1 MGQPTMSQSGGG
13 QGKGAP
19 SGIATNSTNGS
30 SSVGGSPGGKGN
42 ITYPGQSGQ
51 PAMGQA
57 SQVSQQ
63 SHAIGMP
70 NPSQQNNPPNQYQ
83 NTIQP
88 WNVSGMT
95 GQNTNSFQAGKG
107 KGR

>member
-13 QGKGAP
+13 QGKGMP
-19 SGIATNSTNGS
+19 SQIANNSTNGS

-42 ITYPGQSGQ
+42 ITYPGQGGQ
-51 PAMGQA
+51 PQMGA
-57 SQVSQQ
+57 
-63 SHAIGMP
+63 AP
-70 NPSQQNNPPNQYQ
+70 AQQNNPPNQYQ

-95 GQNTNSFQAGKG
+95 GQNTNNFQAGKG

>member
-1 MGQPTMSQSGGG
+1 MGQPTLSQSGGG

-42 ITYPGQSGQ
+42 ITYPSKTGQ
-51 PAMGQA
+51 PAMGQ
-57 SQVSQQ
+57 SNKIQNDSMNVD
-63 SHAIGMP
+63 P
-70 NPSQQNNPPNQYQ
+70 FPENNPPNQYQ

-95 GQNTNSFQAGKG
+95 GQNINNFQAGKG

>member
-57 SQVSQQ
+57 SQQMNQ
-63 SHAIGMP
+63 TMAIRNP
-70 NPSQQNNPPNQYQ
+70 NVEQQNNPPNQYQ

-95 GQNTNSFQAGKG
+95 GQNTNNFQAGKG